1 MLELH
6 TGQTS
11 EKIIVT
17 LTELQTLVGPY
28 YLFVF
33 EHITTKDIVAFVAG
47 EDQSLF
53 PCRYNEFDI
62 NTSNLFADMPPGQW
76 NYTAYEQ
83 HSPVNT
89 DPALALQPALE
100 YGKMILYKEAEFA
113 YDMYNEPV
121 TYQAY
126 NG

>member
-17 LTELQTLVGPY
+17 LTELQTLSNPY

-33 EHITTKDIVAFVAG
+33 EHTTTKNIVAFVAG
-47 EDQSLF
+47 ADESAFTDRF
-53 PCRYNEFDI
+53 NKFTID
-62 NTSNLFADMPPGQW
+62 TAVTFAYQPPGMW
-76 NYTAYEQ
+76 TYTAYEQ
-83 HSPVNT
+83 DGAINT
-89 DPALALQPALE
+89 DPDLAAGILE
-100 YGKMILYKEAEFA
+100 YGKMILYKADDFA
-113 YDMYNEPV
+113 YTKYNEPV

>member
-6 TGQTS
+6 TGQS
-11 EKIIVT
+11 WEKIIVT
-17 LTELQTLVGPY
+17 LTELQTLSNPY

-33 EHITTKDIVAFVAG
+33 EHITTKNIVAFVAG
-47 EDQSLF
+47 ADESLYQY
-53 PCRYNEFDI
+53 RYNQFDI
-62 NTSNLFADMPPGQW
+62 DTATLFADQPPGQW

-83 HSPVNT
+83 ESAINI
-89 DPALALQPALE
+89 DPEITVSVLE
-100 YGKMILYKEAEFA
+100 YGKMILYKASEFEFEQ
-113 YDMYNEPV
+113 YNEPV